1 MSWDYVIKRFL
12 LFLAVIFVA
21 VTINFIIPRLRDTN
35 PIEERLYQLAAQGG
49 VNVSKI
55 KELTAMFRFGC
66 RVFTCVCVLIEFYSC
81 TQIVSTYYLV
91 LLYTYRL

>member
-55 KELTAMFRFGC
+55 KELTAIYEAKYGLHLKKLRYHLHSIP
-66 RVFTCVCVLIEFYSC
+66 VLQESI
-81 TQIVSTYYLV
+81 
-91 LLYTYRL
+91 